1 MTCRYVLNAQPV
13 MESAFDTQSQTS
25 TVYTHESR
33 IFSHVSESLLADG
46 SNTCLSIKL
55 EPLDSPSSPNLFH
68 NEENVN
74 EIGLKNRNDKHING
88 ANIEVKDKH
97 SSFLCL
103 KRSNT
108 PTSNATEN
116 FNSNEPEATWVGQ
129 EAFINLSSP
138 WSQRTSEEKNLIGSF
153 FADVLHNVTNESP
166 LHLILQII
174 VELKSLDIK
183 ALISLLHDDRHT
195 HPLMRNSHVSND
207 DLPSL
212 NQSFSGSEEE
222 GVTSKDNQVEEW
234 IRTTSLSSSIVSLTS
249 NGNERDPTM
258 PQLEETLNGNTTL
271 HSSDAQISDGSIE
284 ILDIRNQEKT
294 PEKALA
300 ESTPNKTPKK
310 KASEYI
316 PISSPVKRIRTRLD
330 FENSEERTNCKHV
343 DDDSNSFLNDNPIQ
357 KTTPASGIDRINKP
371 SKKRPIAKSKV
382 DLLKE
387 LIPDSN
393 KFKSNSEF
401 LESFSFIKTCQAS
414 TSSRSCSLCQP
425 RDGLLFEMFY
435 FQYDNASES
444 VEEHYFF
451 CPSCFVIFTQISD
464 NKQKT
469 IYEMILELTGNGV
482 ISQYKAMLSNGN
494 VRFRIKSRKRW
505 FEKVK
510 SNLENYKD
518 DFDILFP
525 LEKNQ
530 TGLLLDVVA
539 TNKIKD
545 AIRDWGSQSMKL
557 NFECYLYEQFSKA
570 KYKFKIKEFG
580 KENEIRSIL
589 NQIHNNEQHTSNKRQ
604 TSLRSYFQP
613 L

>member
-1 MTCRYVLNAQPV
+1 
-13 MESAFDTQSQTS
+13 MEDAFDTQSQTS

-46 SNTCLSIKL
+46 SNSCLSIKL
-55 EPLDSPSSPNLFH
+55 EPLDSPSSPNLFPG
-68 NEENVN
+68 EENVN
-74 EIGLKNRNDKHING
+74 EIGLENRNKQHINS
-88 ANIEVKDKH
+88 AHIEVKDKH

-103 KRSNT
+103 KRSNK

-116 FNSNEPEATWVGQ
+116 INSNVPEATWVGQ
-129 EAFINLSSP
+129 DAFIDLSSP
-138 WSQRTSEEKNLIGSF
+138 WSERTHEDKKLLGSF
-153 FADVLHNVTNESP
+153 FADVLHKVANDSP

-174 VELKSLDIK
+174 LELKSLDIQT
-183 ALISLLHDDRHT
+183 LISLLNDDRHT
-195 HPLMRNSHVSND
+195 HPFVRDSHVSND

-212 NQSFSGSEEE
+212 NESFAGNEEE
-222 GVTSKDNQVEEW
+222 AVTSKDNQVEEW
-234 IRTTSLSSSIVSLTS
+234 IRTTSLSSSIVSLAS
-249 NGNERDPTM
+249 NGNDREPTV

-271 HSSDAQISDGSIE
+271 HSSRAQISDTSIE
-284 ILDIRNQEKT
+284 ILDIRNQDKT
-294 PEKALA
+294 PEKAIA

-310 KASEYI
+310 KASKDI
-316 PISSPVKRIRTRLD
+316 PISSPVKRIRTRLN
-330 FENSEERTNCKHV
+330 FENSGGRNNRSEIYE
-343 DDDSNSFLNDNPIQ
+343 DSNSILNDNPIQ
-357 KTTPASGIDRINKP
+357 KITPARGIDRINKP
-371 SKKRPIAKSKV
+371 SKKKPIAKSKV

-387 LIPDSN
+387 LIADSN

-401 LESFSFIKTCQAS
+401 LESFSFTKTCHSS
-414 TSSRSCSLCQP
+414 TSSRNCSLCEP
-425 RDGLLFEMFY
+425 KDGLLFEMFY

-444 VEEHYFF
+444 VQEHYFF

-469 IYEMILELTGNGV
+469 IYEMILELAGNGV

-494 VRFRIKSRKRW
+494 VRFGIKSRKRW

-510 SNLENYKD
+510 SNFENHKD

-530 TGLLLDVVA
+530 TGILLDVVA

-545 AIRDWGSQSMKL
+545 AIRDWGSQRMKL
-557 NFECYLYEQFSKA
+557 SFDCYLYEKFSKA
-570 KYKFKIKEFG
+570 KYKFKIKEVS
-580 KENEIRSIL
+580 KENEAQSISNTSL
-589 NQIHNNEQHTSNKRQ
+589 NNEKHTSNKKQ

>member
-1 MTCRYVLNAQPV
+1 
-13 MESAFDTQSQTS
+13 MEDAFDTQSQTS

-55 EPLDSPSSPNLFH
+55 EPLDSPSSPNLLPD
-68 NEENVN
+68 EENIN
-74 EIGLKNRNDKHING
+74 EIGMENRNNQHVTG
-88 ANIEVKDKH
+88 GHIEVKDKH
-97 SSFLCL
+97 CSFLCL
-103 KRSNT
+103 KRSNKSS
-108 PTSNATEN
+108 SNAAEN
-116 FNSNEPEATWVGQ
+116 FNSNGPEATWAGQ
-129 EAFINLSSP
+129 EAFINMASP
-138 WSQRTSEEKNLIGSF
+138 WSQRTSEEKKLLGSF
-153 FADVLHNVTNESP
+153 FADVLHKVTDDSP

-174 VELKSLDIK
+174 LELKNLDIPT
-183 ALISLLHDDRHT
+183 LISLINDDHQT
-195 HPLMRNSHVSND
+195 HPFVRNSHVSND

-212 NQSFSGSEEE
+212 NQSFSGNEEE
-222 GVTSKDNQVEEW
+222 AVTSKDNQVEEW

-249 NGNERDPTM
+249 NGNDREPTV
-258 PQLEETLNGNTTL
+258 PQLEGTLNGNTTL
-271 HSSDAQISDGSIE
+271 HSSHAQISDSSIE

-316 PISSPVKRIRTRLD
+316 PIASPIKRIRTRLD
-330 FENSEERTNCKHV
+330 FENSGERKNRSHV
-343 DDDSNSFLNDNPIQ
+343 DDDSNSISNDNPIQ
-357 KTTPASGIDRINKP
+357 KTTPARAIDRIKKP
-371 SKKRPIAKSKV
+371 SKKKPIAKSKV

-393 KFKSNSEF
+393 KFKSNTEF
-401 LESFSFIKTCQAS
+401 LESFSFTKTCH
-414 TSSRSCSLCQP
+414 SSISSKTCSLCEP
-425 RDGLLFEMFY
+425 KDGILFEMFY

-469 IYEMILELTGNGV
+469 IYQMILELAGNGV

-505 FEKVK
+505 FEKIK
-510 SNLENYKD
+510 SNLEGYKD

-545 AIRDWGSQSMKL
+545 AIRDWGSQYMKL
-557 NFECYLYEQFSKA
+557 SFDCYLYEKFSKA
-570 KYKFKIKEFG
+570 RYKFKIKEVS
-580 KENEIRSIL
+580 KENEVQSISNTSL
-589 NQIHNNEQHTSNKRQ
+589 NNEQHTSNKRQ

>member
-1 MTCRYVLNAQPV
+1 
-13 MESAFDTQSQTS
+13 MEDAFDTQSQTS

-55 EPLDSPSSPNLFH
+55 EPLDSPSSPNLLPD
-68 NEENVN
+68 EENIN
-74 EIGLKNRNDKHING
+74 EIGLENRNNQHVNGAHIEVRDKHC
-88 ANIEVKDKH
+88 
-97 SSFLCL
+97 SFLCL
-103 KRSNT
+103 KRSNKSS
-108 PTSNATEN
+108 SNATEN
-116 FNSNEPEATWVGQ
+116 FNSNGPEATWVGQ
-129 EAFINLSSP
+129 EAFINMASP
-138 WSQRTSEEKNLIGSF
+138 WSQRTREEKKLLGSF
-153 FADVLHNVTNESP
+153 FADVLHKVTNDSP

-174 VELKSLDIK
+174 LELKSLDIQT
-183 ALISLLHDDRHT
+183 LISLINDDHQT
-195 HPLMRNSHVSND
+195 HLFNSRVSND

-212 NQSFSGSEEE
+212 NQSFSGNEEE
-222 GVTSKDNQVEEW
+222 AVTSKDNQVEEW

-249 NGNERDPTM
+249 NGNDREPTV
-258 PQLEETLNGNTTL
+258 PQLEGTLNGNTTL
-271 HSSDAQISDGSIE
+271 HSSHAQISDSSIE

-316 PISSPVKRIRTRLD
+316 PISSPIKRIRTRLD
-330 FENSEERTNCKHV
+330 FENSGERKNRSHV
-343 DDDSNSFLNDNPIQ
+343 DDDSNSILNDNPIQ
-357 KTTPASGIDRINKP
+357 KTTPARAIDRIKKP
-371 SKKRPIAKSKV
+371 SKKKPIAKSKV

-393 KFKSNSEF
+393 KFKSNTEF
-401 LESFSFIKTCQAS
+401 LESFSFTKTCH
-414 TSSRSCSLCQP
+414 SSISSKTCSLCEP
-425 RDGLLFEMFY
+425 KDGILFEMFY

-464 NKQKT
+464 NKQRT
-469 IYEMILELTGNGV
+469 IYEMILELAGNGV
-482 ISQYKAMLSNGN
+482 ISQYKAMLPNGN

-510 SNLENYKD
+510 SNLEGYKD

-545 AIRDWGSQSMKL
+545 AIRDLGSQYMKL
-557 NFECYLYEQFSKA
+557 SFDCYLYEKFSKA
-570 KYKFKIKEFG
+570 RYKFKIKEVR
-580 KENEIRSIL
+580 KENEVRSISNTSL
-589 NQIHNNEQHTSNKRQ
+589 NNEQHTSNKRQ